1 MPSARATRSPAS
13 GSSELHL
20 DFAVL
25 ADYALID
32 QQGKLSVLGLFQH
45 VWVPQFP
52 AVHPRAHLVLRVR
65 GRRTEIGQ
73 HTIGIRFVDDLGAI
87 LLQGEGTVQFGEPP
101 AGVVDVEA
109 GAVLVFDL
117 PLPKAGNYGFEIILD
132 GGEVYQVPLAAAQ
145 IPGADPGGTLH

>member
-1 MPSARATRSPAS
+1 M
-13 GSSELHL
+13 
-20 DFAVL
+20 L

-45 VWVPQFP
+45 VWVPAFP

-73 HTIGIRFVDDLGAI
+73 HSMRIRFVDEQGAT
-87 LLQGEGTVQFGEPP
+87 LVEGEGTVQFGEPP
-101 AGVVDVEA
+101 AGVTDVEA

-117 PLPKAGNYGFEIILD
+117 PLPRPGHYAFEISLD
-132 GGEVYQVPLAAAQ
+132 AAEEYQVPLTASQ
-145 IPGADPGGTLH
+145 IPGPENSTLH